1 MKNLYIKIIKLSAAL
16 MLLAVAGANAQALLS
31 GKVSDKDGSLTGVS
45 VSISG
50 AGGTTTDVNGKYAIK
65 LAKGSYTVSFSY
77 IGYLKFS
84 KPVTITNADVVLDV
98 VLVSESSALNEV
110 IVLGGRGTGRT
121 KMESAV
127 PVDVVYANQVNQT
140 TAKPDLMSQLN
151 QAVPSFN
158 YNKQSGGDGTD
169 AVDFA
174 SLRGLGFDQTLV
186 LINGK
191 RRHLSAFVNEVGTR
205 GRGNSG
211 TDLNAIPEASI
222 DHVEILRDGA
232 SAQYGSDAIAGVIN
246 IILRK
251 DINHLNVTGG
261 FSGYNDQKYNSA
273 NNVDPYGYYTGSK
286 FDGKTGTIGADYGLA
301 IGKNGGFINIGAN
314 YENQG
319 KTYRSIRDT
328 NWQTNPNTLEAQPVA
343 RERRAFGDGSVVS
356 GGGMY
361 NMEVPIKGTKT
372 VFYSFGGYNYKHSNV
387 YAYTRSWNY
396 DNGLRQNPTKF
407 PTDANGNLVFVP
419 GIMKVD
425 APPGTPYNP
434 DNVYY
439 DPQEDVYIKDLSAAV
454 GFRGTTESDWDWD
467 ISNNLGRND
476 FHYWG
481 NNTFNASLPYV
492 PGQPIQ
498 TRFDDGGF
506 NFLQNTANADITKR
520 FKGVAQGLQLS
531 FGAEFRY
538 ERYQL
543 YAGEPNSYR
552 DGGAK
557 LPVIGSKGQDS
568 LISKASGSEGYP
580 GYQPTT
586 PTQPGDAS
594 VADRTNEAAYAEGAL
609 DVTKDWV
616 IDGAARVENY
626 SDFGGVST
634 FKFATRYKVTD
645 NFNLR
650 GSVSTGF
657 RAPSLQQLNFS
668 NTNTTVIGSTLVYTK
683 LVPNYS
689 EIARTAGIPKLK
701 QETSTNYSLGL
712 TWAPVPELNVSV
724 DAYEIKVKNRIVIS
738 GLYAQGD
745 AALGTALNN
754 ILIAQNIGDAQF
766 FANAVNT
773 TNKGVDIVL
782 DYKKR
787 WDKTHLNILLAG
799 NIQGLT
805 IDKINIPSTFKGSA
819 YDSATFFSDR
829 EQYFLKASAP
839 KAKFTLNMEYG
850 VKKLSLGTRFT
861 YYGDVKELGFGET
874 SAPANAPDPFF
885 PYVTLDATGQAIP
898 EIFDFSPKVTT
909 DIYASLKVNKTVL
922 LTVGVD
928 NLFNVH
934 PNTNVIKGSVN
945 PNTGSSFG
953 DSESGGPFEAVQMGF
968 NGMRIF
974 TKITLN
980 F

>member
-1 MKNLYIKIIKLSAAL
+1 FIIFSCPVFAQKITGTVTSAGQTVFGATV
-16 MLLAVAGANAQALLS
+16 LATPSGVGAS
-31 GKVSDKDGSLTGVS
+31 
-45 VSISG
+45 
-50 AGGTTTDVNGKYAIK
+50 TDNDGKYALTLKAGTYQITFSAIGLEK
-65 LAKGSYTVSFSY
+65 KTQTIQLADGETKVLNIELAVSQ
-77 IGYLKFS
+77 
-84 KPVTITNADVVLDV
+84 A
-98 VLVSESSALNEV
+98 ALNEV
-110 IVLGGRGTGRT
+110 IVVGSRGGGRTRI
-121 KMESAV
+121 ESPV
-127 PVDVVYANQVNQT
+127 PVDVIRLNQLTET

-158 YNKQSGGDGTD
+158 YNKQSGGDGSD
-169 AVDFA
+169 AIDFA

-211 TDLNAIPEASI
+211 TDLNAIPEAAI

-246 IILRK
+246 IVLRK

-261 FSGYNDQKYNSA
+261 FSGYDDHKYNSL
-273 NNVDPYGYYTGSK
+273 NSVDPSQYYTDKK
-286 FDGKTGTIGADYGLA
+286 FDGQTFTLGANYGLA

-319 KTYRSIRDT
+319 KTFRAIPDT
-328 NWQTNPNTLEAQPVA
+328 SWQTNHNPMDAQPIS

-361 NMEVPIKGTKT
+361 NMEIPLAGTKT
-372 VFYSFGGYNYKHSNV
+372 TFYSFGGYNYKHSNV

-396 DNGLRQNPTKF
+396 NNGLRQNPTKF
-407 PTDANGNLVFVP
+407 PTDANGNLIFVP
-419 GIMKVD
+419 GIMQVEGY
-425 APPGTPYNP
+425 PNGSISPNNVFYN
-434 DNVYY
+434 
-439 DPQEDVYIKDLSAAV
+439 PQEDVYIKDASSAV
-454 GFRGTTESDWDWD
+454 GFRGTTQSNWDWD
-467 ISNNLGRND
+467 ISNNLGWND

-481 NNTFNASLPYV
+481 NKTFNASLPYV

-506 NFLQNTANADITKR
+506 NFLQNTANADITKH
-520 FKGVAQGLQLS
+520 FADVLKGLQLS

-538 ERYQL
+538 ERYDL
-543 YAGEPNSYR
+543 YAGEPNSYIN
-552 DGGAK
+552 GGAM

-580 GYQPTT
+580 GYQPS
-586 PTQPGDAS
+586 DAHIAS
-594 VADRTNEAAYAEGAL
+594 RTNEAAYVEASL
-609 DVTKDWV
+609 DVTDKWLV
-616 IDGAARVENY
+616 DGAGRVEHY

-634 FKFATRYKVTD
+634 FKFATRYKLTD

-657 RAPSLQQLNFS
+657 RAPTLQQINFS
-668 NTNTTVIGSTLVYTK
+668 NTNTTVIGGNLVYTK

-689 EIARTAGIPKLK
+689 DVAKAANIPSLK
-701 QETSTNYSLGL
+701 QETSTNYSLGFA
-712 TWAPVPELNVSV
+712 WQPVQDLSITV
-724 DAYEIKVKNRIVIS
+724 DGYDIKIKNRIVIS
-738 GLYAQGD
+738 GLYVAGDPTLGVPLNTILAAQG
-745 AALGTALNN
+745 
-754 ILIAQNIGDAQF
+754 IGDAQF

-773 TNKGVDIVL
+773 TNKGIDIVV

-787 WDKTHLNILLAG
+787 WGKNHFSALFAG
-799 NIQGLT
+799 NIQSLS
-805 IDKINIPSTFKGSA
+805 IDKINIPNTFKGSPS
-819 YDSATFFSDR
+819 DSATFFADR

-839 KAKFTLNMEYG
+839 KDKFTLNLEYG
-850 VKKLSLGTRFT
+850 YSAVSFGTRFT
-861 YYGDVKELGFGET
+861 YFGDVKELGFGET

-898 EIFDFSPKVTT
+898 EIFDFKPKVTT
-909 DIYASLKVNKTVL
+909 DIYASVKVNKTMSWTL
-922 LTVGVD
+922 GID

-934 PNTNVIKGSVN
+934 PNTNVIKGSVS
-945 PNTGSSFG
+945 PTSGSSSFG

-974 TKITLN
+974 TKLT
-980 F
+980 FHF

>member
-1 MKNLYIKIIKLSAAL
+1 MKQLYIKTLKLIV
-16 MLLAVAGANAQALLS
+16 LLLLISVAGVQAQALLS
-31 GKVSDKDGSLTGVS
+31 GKVSDKESTLTGVS
-45 VSISG
+45 VSVSG
-50 AGGTTTDVNGKYAIK
+50 VGGTITNVDGKYSVK
-65 LAKGSYTVSFSY
+65 LAKGNYTVTFSY
-77 IGYLKFS
+77 IGYQKLTKQ
-84 KPVTITNADVVLDV
+84 VTIIDADVVLDV
-98 VLVSESSALNEV
+98 VLVSEASALNEV
-110 IVLGGRGTGRT
+110 VVIGGRGAGRT

-127 PVDVVYANQVNQT
+127 PVDVVYTNQANQT

-169 AVDFA
+169 AIDFA

-186 LINGK
+186 LVNGK

-246 IILRK
+246 IVLKK

-261 FSGYNDQKYNSA
+261 FSGYDDQKYNTL

-286 FDGKTGTIGADYGLA
+286 FDGKTVNIGADYGIA
-301 IGKNGGFINIGAN
+301 IGKNGGFLNIGAN

-319 KTYRSIRDT
+319 KTFRAIRDT

-361 NMEVPIKGTKT
+361 NMEIPIKGTKT
-372 VFYSFGGYNYKHSNV
+372 TFYSFGGYNYKHSNV

-396 DNGLRQNPTKF
+396 DNGLRSNPTKF

-425 APPGTPYNP
+425 AAPGTPYDPN
-434 DNVYY
+434 NVYY

-454 GFRGTTESDWDWD
+454 GFRGTTESGWDWD

-520 FKGVAQGLQLS
+520 IKGIGQGLQLS
-531 FGAEFRY
+531 FGGEFRY

-543 YAGEPNSYR
+543 YAGELNSYLQGSATLP
-552 DGGAK
+552 DGTT
-557 LPVIGSKGQDS
+557 
-568 LISKASGSEGYP
+568 KASGSEGYP
-580 GYQPTT
+580 GYQPS
-586 PTQPGDAS
+586 DAS
-594 VADRTNEAAYAEGAL
+594 IAHRTNEALYAEGAL
-609 DVTKDWV
+609 DVTKDWLV
-616 IDGAARVENY
+616 DGAARVENY

-634 FKFATRYKVTD
+634 FKLATRYKLAG
-645 NFNLR
+645 NFNVR
-650 GSVSTGF
+650 GSISTGF

-668 NTNTTVIGSTLVYTK
+668 NTNTTVIGGNLVYTK

-689 EIARTAGIPKLK
+689 EVARTAGIPKLK
-701 QETSTNYSLGL
+701 QETSTNYSLGF
-712 TWAPVPELNVSV
+712 TWQPVPELAVTV

-745 AALGTALNN
+745 SALGSRLNS
-754 ILIAQNIGDAQF
+754 ILASQGIGDAQF

-773 TNKGVDIVL
+773 TNKGIDFVI

-787 WDKTHLNILLAG
+787 WESSHFTALLAG

-839 KAKFTLNMEYG
+839 KAKFTLNLEYG
-850 VKKLSLGTRFT
+850 VKKLSFGTRFT

-885 PYVTLDATGQAIP
+885 PYVALDATGAPVP

-909 DIYASLKVNKTVL
+909 DLYASLKLNKTVL
-922 LTVGVD
+922 WTVGVD

-934 PNTNVIKGSVN
+934 PDTNVIKGSVN
-945 PNTGSSFG
+945 PLTGSSFG

-974 TKITLN
+974 TKLTLN